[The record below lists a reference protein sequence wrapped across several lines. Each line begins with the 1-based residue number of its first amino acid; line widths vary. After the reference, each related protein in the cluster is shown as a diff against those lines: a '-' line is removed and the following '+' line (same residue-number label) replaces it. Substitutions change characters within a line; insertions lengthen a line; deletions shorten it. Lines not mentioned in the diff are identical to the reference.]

1 MVAVEIVET
10 FEDAT
15 ESSDSH
21 SIDIHNTGVA
31 KVVDIWS
38 YPTSICQ
45 LLKKSRES
53 QNLFPIF
60 LAPGGNLW
68 PHGFP
73 Q

>member
-45 LLKKSRES
+45 LLKRVERVTTYF
-53 QNLFPIF
+53 QYF

>member
-45 LLKKSRES
+45 LLKRES
-53 QNLFPIF
+53 QIMTHNLFPIF
-60 LAPGGNLW
+60 FGTW
-68 PHGFP
+68 R
-73 Q
+73 